1 MIIEERERKIILY
14 SSLCFQSPEFEPITW
29 YLLLCLLLWPTL
41 IGTSMSD
48 QQRNKRNSKKK
59 KKSAIQVVIMGLQ
72 LTKLIF

>member
-14 SSLCFQSPEFEPITW
+14 SSLCFQSPEFKPMTW
-29 YLLLCLLLWPTL
+29 YLLLGTLCFTMANTYCL

-59 KKSAIQVVIMGLQ
+59 REEEEETRVLFK
-72 LTKLIF
+72 